1 METETLLVK
10 IVLTVLLLFIAS
22 VSSIVLK
29 KINFPYTIG
38 LVIIG
43 LSISVFGSELGSQ
56 ITSKFELSPQVI
68 LYILL
73 PVLIFEA
80 SVNMNTRLLFKNVVP
95 VLALAAPGLVIS
107 TFVVGLT
114 VKFLTPLPLGPSMLF
129 GALISA
135 TDPVAV
141 IGLFKELG
149 APKRLSILV
158 DGESLFND
166 GTAIVMFNIVM
177 KMITAGAVFGLATFA
192 QGSFDFIT
200 IFLGG
205 VLIGAVIGYIM
216 MRFVTLAGNDPMIE
230 IAMSVIAAYTSF
242 IVADRCFGLSGVM
255 SAMGAGM
262 VVSYYGYLR
271 FSPEV
276 REYQKDFWEFA
287 SFAANSFIFLLLGLT
302 GKDLIF
308 GIFQSGKLL
317 IYIAVALIGCTIG
330 RIIIVYAVLPF
341 IERLKGQEK
350 ISMSYK
356 AVMLW
361 GGLRGALPIA
371 LAVSLPQ
378 NFPHRDLIIQ
388 LTLGVVF
395 YTVLVQGMTIR
406 KLIHFLGLDSVPV
419 FEKMLMLQAKLD
431 ASSQAVDEIALFE
444 KRRFFPTEITA
455 DLKKEYQAS
464 HEKTAAE
471 LDELSSDP
479 ANRNEL
485 KALIWTQSFGVVRQ
499 TGRDYFDRGI
509 ISAPVL
515 KEVNEIMSFQQ
526 EKIRKNIIPPPHIID
541 ILPWDMKLK
550 RFIFRKLEKFF
561 PDSPFSR
568 FCKRKIFLIRYELY
582 AFLYESATQ
591 AEKYL
596 THLKTV
602 YPDCADFIVES
613 EKYYHEIK
621 EITNSHLEEMDR
633 ESGDGIFELKRK
645 LLERIA
651 ADAGITKLREAA
663 SSGQITEN
671 MEKAV
676 EDEIKQAG

>member
-1 METETLLVK
+1 MEANSLLLNLG
-10 IVLTVLLLFIAS
+10 LTILLLFIAS
-22 VSSIVLK
+22 LSSILLK

-43 LSISVFGSELGSQ
+43 LLISIFGSELGST
-56 ITSKFELSPQVI
+56 ITSKFELSPHVI

-107 TFVVGLT
+107 TFVVGIII
-114 VKFLTPLPLGPSMLF
+114 KIFTPLTFGPAMLF

-177 KMITAGAVFGLATFA
+177 KMITAGAVFGMATFVD
-192 QGSFDFIT
+192 GSIDFLT

-205 VLIGAVIGYIM
+205 VLIGAVIGYIT
-216 MRFVTLAGNDPMIE
+216 MRFVSLASNDPMVE

-242 IVADRCFGLSGVM
+242 IVADRAFGLSGVM

-262 VVSYYGYLR
+262 VVSHYGYSR

-276 REYQKDFWEFA
+276 RQYQKDFWEFA

-302 GKDLIF
+302 AKDLIF

-317 IYIAVALIGCTIG
+317 IYIAFALAACTLG
-330 RIIIVYAVLPF
+330 RIIIVYGILPF
-341 IERLKGQEK
+341 IQRLKGQEK

-371 LAVSLPQ
+371 LAVSLPS
-378 NFPHRDLIIQ
+378 NFQHRDLIIQ

-395 YTVLVQGMTIR
+395 FTVLVQGMTIR
-406 KLIHFLGLDSVPV
+406 KLIHFLALDRVPL

-431 ASSQAVDEIALFE
+431 ASSKAAEELELFE
-444 KRRFFPTEITA
+444 KRRFFPPQIIE
-455 DLKKEYQAS
+455 DVKKEYTETL
-464 HEKTAAE
+464 EKTSSE
-471 LDELSSDP
+471 LEALSSDP
-479 ANRNEL
+479 ANRQEL
-485 KALIWTQSFGVVRQ
+485 RALIWTQSFVVVRE
-499 TGRDYFDRGI
+499 TVRDYFDRGI
-509 ISAPVL
+509 ISAPVM
-515 KEVNEIMSFQQ
+515 KEVDEIVSFQQ

-550 RFIFRKLEKFF
+550 RFIFKNIEKIA
-561 PDSPFSR
+561 PDSRFSE
-568 FCKRKIFLIRYELY
+568 FCRRRIFLIRYELF
-582 AFLYESATQ
+582 AFLFESATL
-591 AEKYL
+591 AEKRLVYL
-596 THLKTV
+596 RKV
-602 YPDCADFIVES
+602 YPECPDFIS
-613 EKYYHEIK
+613 ECENYYHEIK
-621 EITNSHLEEMDR
+621 QITSSHIDTMDQ
-633 ESGDGIFELKRK
+633 ESGGGTLELKHR

-651 ADAGITKLREAA
+651 SDAGISKLRDATA
-663 SSGQITEN
+663 KGQLPEN
-671 MEKAV
+671 MERAI
-676 EDEIKQAG
+676 EDEIKKAA